1 MQPIIS
7 ACGYRCDLCLAYRPN
22 VETHPENRQT
32 LSDGWHTYFGF
43 RIPPENIICDGCSAS
58 AEKRLDSACPV
69 RPCVLERG
77 LENCAAC
84 EDMMCDKLRE
94 RLVEFD
100 TIQAQYGQPI
110 PKEDQRQFIL
120 PYENAARLRK
130 LHPQK

>member
-7 ACGYRCDLCLAYRPN
+7 ACGYQCDLCLAYRSN

-43 RIPPENIICDGCSAS
+43 RVPPENIICDGCSAK

-69 RPCVLERG
+69 RPCVIERG
-77 LENCAAC
+77 FENCVAC
-84 EDMMCDKLRE
+84 EDMICDKLRE

-100 TIQAQYGQPI
+100 TIQAQFSQPI
-110 PKEDQRQFIL
+110 PKEDRRLFIL
-120 PYENAARLRK
+120 PYENAARLKK
-130 LHPQK
+130 LRAQK